1 MATIDLTPSRLAAL
15 RTGSVVVREGPTV
28 FEVAGPGALA
38 CLQGLLTNDLA
49 GPGERS
55 LVYGA
60 LLTPKGMI
68 IVDAWVLRLAD
79 RFVMVADRAGRA
91 PATGLFRRSL
101 PPRLA
106 LVTDRTD
113 AWEVLW
119 VIGPRTETVA
129 KAAGVLG
136 HLAPGCVMEDDVL
149 VARPKQGVAPFQLL
163 ILGEPSELAGVEERL
178 LKAGATAGARDDLDA
193 SRILSGWPTLGREID
208 ERTLPQEARFE
219 ELDGVSYTKGCYTGQ
234 ETVARVHFRGHPN
247 RLLRGLSMA
256 GPGPVPDLPI
266 QAGGRDVGVIR
277 SAISLPD
284 RVLALSAI
292 RREVAPGDRVTVGDR
307 TATVVPLPFDGAA

>member
-1 MATIDLTPSRLAAL
+1 M
-15 RTGSVVVREGPTV
+15 V
-28 FEVAGPGALA
+28 FEVAGPGALT

-91 PATGLFRRSL
+91 PATELFRRSL

-106 LVTDRTD
+106 LVTDRTE

-119 VIGPRTETVA
+119 AIGLGTEAAA

-136 HLAPGCVMEDDVL
+136 HLAPGGVTDDAVL
-149 VARPKQGVAPFQLL
+149 VARPKQGVSPFQLL
-163 ILGEPSELAGVEERL
+163 ILGEPSELDGVEKRL
-178 LKAGATAGARDDLDA
+178 LESGATAGTRDDLDA
-193 SRILSGWPTLGREID
+193 SRILAGWPTLGREID

-247 RLLRGLSMA
+247 RLLRGLTMA
-256 GPGPVPDLPI
+256 GAGPVPDHPI

-292 RREVAPGDRVTVGDR
+292 RREVATGDQVTVGDR
-307 TATVVPLPFDGAA
+307 TATVVALPFDGAA